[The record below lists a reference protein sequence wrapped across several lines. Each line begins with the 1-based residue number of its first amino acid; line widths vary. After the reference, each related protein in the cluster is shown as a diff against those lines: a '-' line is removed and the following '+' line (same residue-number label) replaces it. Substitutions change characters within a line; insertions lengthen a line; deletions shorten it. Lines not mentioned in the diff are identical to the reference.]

1 MVYLVHHS
9 ENIEKLIQWT
19 IYLISMQKKFNVSR
33 DNDLVAP
40 YNNKG
45 IYNRQGG

>member
-1 MVYLVHHS
+1 MDDLFDI
-9 ENIEKLIQWT
+9 NA
-19 IYLISMQKKFNVSR
+19 KKIHISR

>member
-1 MVYLVHHS
+1 MDDLFDI
-9 ENIEKLIQWT
+9 NA
-19 IYLISMQKKFNVSR
+19 KKNHVSR

-45 IYNRQGG
+45 IYNGQGG